1 MRALTLEHVAEVLL
15 EHDLITQD
23 HLRTIMVRE
32 NQLVAMARKA
42 KERIWGKD
50 SRPGAAL
57 VTPVEIV
64 VQAQIPHL
72 DGSLGEDAIMEALA
86 MASGMPFYKIDPLRL
101 DAKLITRTLSR
112 GFARSN
118 TILPL
123 WQKDGVL
130 TIAVDNPYNRDPIE
144 SLRSLTGL
152 EVDAVLSSKSGH
164 AQHVHNTYST

>member
-57 VTPVEIV
+57 VTPVGNRG
-64 VQAQIPHL
+64 AGANSTP
-72 DGSLGEDAIMEALA
+72 G
-86 MASGMPFYKIDPLRL
+86 RL
-101 DAKLITRTLSR
+101 S
-112 GFARSN
+112 
-118 TILPL
+118 
-123 WQKDGVL
+123 W
-130 TIAVDNPYNRDPIE
+130 
-144 SLRSLTGL
+144 
-152 EVDAVLSSKSGH
+152 
-164 AQHVHNTYST
+164 